1 MEQKNKIPNHVAIIM
16 DGNGRWALSNG
27 FMRTNGHETGGNR
40 IRGLVEH
47 CQDIGINYLTL
58 YAFSTENWSR
68 PTTEVEFLMDLLI
81 RFLDKETPDLKKN
94 NVRLNTIGRTLDLPA
109 NAQEK
114 LKWAMGE
121 TSQNTGLVLTLALN
135 YGARIELT
143 DAFNKILQKIKEG
156 QLEAPIKEADISKH
170 LYDSSLPDPDF
181 LIRTAGEMRVSNFLL
196 WQISYSEFY
205 VTDTFFPD
213 FTKEE
218 FQKAIDVYQSRK
230 RRFGGLV
237 NL

>member
-1 MEQKNKIPNHVAIIM
+1 
-16 DGNGRWALSNG
+16 
-27 FMRTNGHETGGNR
+27 
-40 IRGLVEH
+40 
-47 CQDIGINYLTL
+47 
-58 YAFSTENWSR
+58 
-68 PTTEVEFLMDLLI
+68 
-81 RFLDKETPDLKKN
+81 
-94 NVRLNTIGRTLDLPA
+94 
-109 NAQEK
+109 
-114 LKWAMGE
+114 MGE